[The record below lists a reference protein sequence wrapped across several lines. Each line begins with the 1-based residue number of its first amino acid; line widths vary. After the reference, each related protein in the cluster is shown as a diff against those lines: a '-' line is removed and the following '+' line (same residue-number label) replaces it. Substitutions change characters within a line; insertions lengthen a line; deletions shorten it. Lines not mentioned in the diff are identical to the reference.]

1 MSTTTTSGHLNES
14 SGSSWNRDSSHF
26 PRHENSAPRNT
37 YDPMSPMRI
46 FSLLP
51 SPKKSW
57 EQSYSSFQ
65 TSARSQC
72 PHIHYHPWCD
82 DCQTLTEWEQPPP
95 IRQTCKMPIPTFGD
109 LKMVIREKSRFRSP
123 FTNQRESQ
131 IVLRKVCSTWRDEQ
145 FAKAVAKRSARM
157 AAREA
162 LRRLVHRQRA
172 DRGAA
177 PLVTGAKEIST
188 QMSTPS

>member
-1 MSTTTTSGHLNES
+1 MSTSTISAHQNAS
-14 SGSSWNRDSSHF
+14 SGLSSRKDSSPG
-26 PRHENSAPRNT
+26 PRPENSVPKSISVPTSLTRT
-37 YDPMSPMRI
+37 SLQLHSP
-46 FSLLP
+46 S
-51 SPKKSW
+51 KNW
-57 EQSYSSFQ
+57 HQSYSSFQ
-65 TSARSQC
+65 TSKRSQC
-72 PHIHYHPWCD
+72 PRVHYHPWCD

-188 QMSTPS
+188 QMSTP